1 MESLSSADMIPVKRC
16 DSAEDVSRNYIS
28 AGLSDHTMMD
38 ELLKSRQV
46 VVGLLIFVAGA
57 IWLLLPE
64 LGMMEAASGTNMVA
78 LVMAMLGAMIVFL
91 GVSVTGSGAEN
102 VEGLDEIFEMKK
114 SLDEMRMQIEL
125 LGSLGDKSDDDD

>member
-1 MESLSSADMIPVKRC
+1 VDMRLVKRFA
-16 DSAEDVSRNYIS
+16 SAEVVSRNYIF
-28 AGLSDHTMMD
+28 AGLCGGIMMD

-46 VVGLLIFVAGA
+46 VVGLLIFMVGA
-57 IWLLLPE
+57 VWLLLPE
-64 LGMMEAASGTNMVA
+64 LGLMEAASGTNMIA

-102 VEGLDEIFEMKK
+102 VDGLDEIFEMRK

-125 LGSLGDKSDDDD
+125 LGSPLDDRDEDD

>member
-1 MESLSSADMIPVKRC
+1 MIPVKRC

>member
-1 MESLSSADMIPVKRC
+1 MRPVKRC

>member
-1 MESLSSADMIPVKRC
+1 MDMRLVKRFA
-16 DSAEDVSRNYIS
+16 SAEVVSRNYIS
-28 AGLSDHTMMD
+28 AGLCGCIMMD

-46 VVGLLIFVAGA
+46 VVGLLIFMVGA
-57 IWLLLPE
+57 VWLLLPE
-64 LGMMEAASGTNMVA
+64 LGLMEAASGTNMIA

-102 VEGLDEIFEMKK
+102 VDGLDEIFEMRK

-125 LGSLGDKSDDDD
+125 LGSHSDDSDEDD

>member
-1 MESLSSADMIPVKRC
+1 
-16 DSAEDVSRNYIS
+16 
-28 AGLSDHTMMD
+28 MMD

-46 VVGLLIFVAGA
+46 VVGLLIFMVGA
-57 IWLLLPE
+57 VWLLLPE
-64 LGMMEAASGTNMVA
+64 LGLMEAASGTNMIA

-102 VEGLDEIFEMKK
+102 VDGLDEIFEMRK

-125 LGSLGDKSDDDD
+125 LGSHSDDSDEDD

>member
-1 MESLSSADMIPVKRC
+1 
-16 DSAEDVSRNYIS
+16 
-28 AGLSDHTMMD
+28 MMD

-46 VVGLLIFVAGA
+46 VVGLLIFMVGA
-57 IWLLLPE
+57 VWLLLPE
-64 LGMMEAASGTNMVA
+64 LGLMEAASGTNMIA

-102 VEGLDEIFEMKK
+102 VDGLDEIFEMRK

-125 LGSLGDKSDDDD
+125 LGSPLDDRDEDD

>member
-1 MESLSSADMIPVKRC
+1 
-16 DSAEDVSRNYIS
+16 
-28 AGLSDHTMMD
+28 MMD

-46 VVGLLIFVAGA
+46 VVGLLIFMVGA
-57 IWLLLPE
+57 VWLLLPE
-64 LGMMEAASGTNMVA
+64 LGLMEAASGTNMIA

-102 VEGLDEIFEMKK
+102 VDGLDEIFEMRK

-125 LGSLGDKSDDDD
+125 LGSPLDDSDEDD